1 MTGEKNSKLRK
12 WGICGRRFER
22 CETKSRYWKD
32 LEMVETPPFK
42 DKTIRKKIPRVKEE
56 NKLKNKRDDKN
67 N

>member
-1 MTGEKNSKLRK
+1 
-12 WGICGRRFER
+12 
-22 CETKSRYWKD
+22 
-32 LEMVETPPFK
+32 MVETPPFK